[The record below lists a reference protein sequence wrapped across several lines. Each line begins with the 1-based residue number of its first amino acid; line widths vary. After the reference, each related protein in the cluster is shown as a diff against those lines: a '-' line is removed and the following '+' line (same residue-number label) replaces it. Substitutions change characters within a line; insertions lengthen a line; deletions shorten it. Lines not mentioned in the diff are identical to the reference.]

1 MVNRAA
7 IMLRYK
13 EPAVRWINEADPR
26 VETHA
31 VDIEEANQERTVYLV
46 SDEDGDGIDAAKEW
60 VKENYKTLFESE
72 LDGWYTD
79 SELWPEK
86 RTFKLFKEWFDVECH
101 SVLVDT
107 VEGGIHDDET

>member
-1 MVNRAA
+1 MVNRAV

-13 EPAVRWINEADPR
+13 EPAVCWINAADPY
-26 VETHA
+26 VETPA
-31 VDIEEANQERTVYLV
+31 IDIDKANQERTVYLV
-46 SDEDGDGIDAAKEW
+46 SDEDGDGIDVANQW
-60 VKENYKTLFESE
+60 VKENYETLFESE

-79 SELWPEK
+79 PELWPEK

-107 VEGGIHDDET
+107 VGGGIYDDET

>member
-13 EPAVRWINEADPR
+13 EPAVCWINAADPY
-26 VETHA
+26 VETPA
-31 VDIEEANQERTVYLV
+31 IDIDKANQERTVYLV
-46 SDEDGDGIDAAKEW
+46 SDEDGDGIDAANQW
-60 VKENYKTLFESE
+60 VKENYETLFESE

-79 SELWPEK
+79 PELWPEK

-107 VEGGIHDDET
+107 VGGGIYDDET

>member
-13 EPAVRWINEADPR
+13 ETAVCWINKADPY
-26 VETHA
+26 VETPA
-31 VDIEEANQERTVYLV
+31 IDIDKANQERTVYLV
-46 SDEDGDGIDAAKEW
+46 SDEDGDGIDAATQW
-60 VKENYKTLFESE
+60 VKENYETLFESE

-79 SELWPEK
+79 PGLWPEK

-107 VEGGIHDDET
+107 AGGGIYDDET